1 MFDKK
6 YLIIGVVALIGGYA
20 IGYGNKPKPDVQIKE
35 VVTIDK
41 EKTEKIIAEE
51 KEKLKREYE
60 SKKWQKKTTT
70 RVTKPN
76 GEVEETTS
84 EESKTSEKEKEK
96 KQKEKKESKETKE
109 KENLKKETEITEKY
123 NQSKYSVG
131 FSVQKPIDKV
141 LSTLPSE
148 DLDYLVNAGIR
159 IYGPLWLE
167 SGFQVKEKAVSLG
180 IKLEF

>member
-6 YLIIGVVALIGGYA
+6 YLIVGAAALIGGYA
-20 IGYGNKPKPDVQIKE
+20 IGYGNKPDPDIQIKE

-41 EKTEKIIAEE
+41 EKTEKVIAEE
-51 KEKLKREYE
+51 KEKLKREFE
-60 SKKWQKKTTT
+60 SKKWEKKTTT

-76 GEVEETTS
+76 GEVRETTK
-84 EESKTSEKEKEK
+84 EESKTVEKEKEDR
-96 KQKEKKESKETKE
+96 QKDKKESKETKE
-109 KENLKKETEITEKY
+109 KEKTKKETEIVQKS
-123 NQSKYSVG
+123 NQSKYSLG

-141 LSTLPSE
+141 LNTLPSQ
-148 DLDYLVNAGIR
+148 DLDYLINAGVR

-167 SGFQVKEKAVSLG
+167 SGFQIKEKAVSLG